1 MTVDVGCTE
10 LKVGGALFL
19 RASGIDAN
27 GSNLS
32 EDLPFLIT
40 VPYLLC
46 VFEEFESE

>member
-1 MTVDVGCTE
+1 MTVNASFKK

-19 RASGIDAN
+19 RASGIVVN

-32 EDLPFLIT
+32 KDLPFLIT

-46 VFEEFESE
+46 VFEELESK